1 MYRGNHARMEGPA
14 RTRFLI
20 QCYKKIRHLPV
31 LASKDA
37 PKSSQPKRFRKP
49 QGPMLKDLKIQ
60 FLARRDYDRV
70 SNSAW

>member
-20 QCYKKIRHLPV
+20 QCYKKIRHLF
-31 LASKDA
+31 ASKDA
-37 PKSSQPKRFRKP
+37 PRSGQPKRFGKP